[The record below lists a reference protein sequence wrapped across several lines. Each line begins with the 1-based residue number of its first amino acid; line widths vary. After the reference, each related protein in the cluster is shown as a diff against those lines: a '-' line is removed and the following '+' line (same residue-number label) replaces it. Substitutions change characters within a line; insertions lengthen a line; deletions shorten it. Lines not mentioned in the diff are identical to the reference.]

1 MRLLRALGAS
11 IFALAV
17 ASPAA
22 AAITV
27 QLEPTKPVAVGQP
40 TTFRVAKVE
49 GASGTVMY
57 RWNFGDGTLTD
68 PSPESQVT
76 HTYAK
81 ADHYTVILQAVDD
94 EGGTSVIANQLAHYP
109 LTARPPSSSSTI
121 IYDATTRRVWSVNE
135 DNDSVSIVDADAL
148 TRVREIPVGKQPRAL
163 AQAPDGSVWVANQQ
177 SDEIVILD
185 RMTGDKVGGVRLPY
199 ASQPRTLAFGPSGKA
214 YVSLFAT
221 GKLVEIDA
229 TTRSVSR
236 ELVLGPTPA
245 GVSVA
250 DDGRVFVTR
259 FISPAEHGEVWVVSP
274 DTFTLK
280 STIQLPFDPGPDTES
295 SARGVP
301 NYVSAFVISPDGKQA
316 FVTAKKDNVARGPQR
331 DGLAMNSDNFVRAI
345 ICKIDLATE
354 KEVLDDRHDIDN
366 RSLPMAVAFSPWGD
380 NAYILAQASNWV
392 GITDA
397 YTLLNLSGVREVGSA
412 PSGLVFGPDGKLF
425 VNAFLSREV
434 IAYDMKLS
442 LSSVDHQVP
451 APLAKIPSV
460 DVERLSP
467 PVLLGKKVFFNAAD
481 PRMTDDGYMS
491 CVSCHFDGLSDGR
504 VWDFSDRGEG
514 LRNTKSLLGIRGALA
529 DGRVHWS
536 ANMDE
541 IQDFERD
548 IRDSL
553 EGAGFMPSEEWLAR
567 KADTFGK
574 SSAGV
579 SPELD
584 GLAAFFESLD
594 KVGRSP
600 FRNPDGS
607 FTAAARAG
615 RQVFERA
622 GCGACHSG
630 PNMTNSAA
638 GGLFD
643 VGTSLPTS
651 GKRLGGPLTGIDTPT
666 LKGLWQTAP
675 YLHDGRAATLLEIFT
690 RYNPGDKL
698 GVTSNLT
705 PTELDQLVAYL
716 QELDD
721 VPEPPTT
728 GEPAG
733 GAGGTGGSSAGGA
746 ASQSGAGGAASQSG
760 AGSNPPA
767 AAGGMTTPSMPA
779 SPAEA
784 SCSVSVLDSTAGRS
798 GGLVAGLLALGA
810 ALVRRRARR

>member
-1 MRLLRALGAS
+1 
-11 IFALAV
+11 LAV
-17 ASPAA
+17 ASPA

-27 QLEPTKPVAVGQP
+27 QLEPTAPAAVGQP

-57 RWNFGDGTLTD
+57 RWNFGDGTVTE
-68 PSPESQVT
+68 PSPEAQVT

-81 ADHYTVILQAVDD
+81 PDHYTVILQAMDD
-94 EGGTSVIANQLAHYP
+94 EGGTSAIASQLAHYP
-109 LTARPPSSSSTI
+109 LTARPPSGSSTI
-121 IYDATTRRVWSVNE
+121 IYDATTRRVWNVNE

-148 TRVREIPVGKQPRAL
+148 KRVREVPVGKRPRAL
-163 AQAPDGSVWVANQQ
+163 AQAPDGTVWVANQQ

-185 RMTGDKVGGVRLPY
+185 RMTGDKVGEVRLPY
-199 ASQPRTLAFGPSGKA
+199 ASQPRALAFGPTGKA

-229 TTRSVSR
+229 TTRSVTR

-245 GVSVA
+245 AVTVA
-250 DDGRVFVTR
+250 ADGRVFVTR
-259 FISPAEHGEVWVVSP
+259 FISPTEHGEVWVVSP

-280 STIQLPFDPGPDTES
+280 NTIQLPFDPGPDTES
-295 SARGVP
+295 SGRGVP
-301 NYVSAFVISPDGKQA
+301 NYVSAFVISPDGRQA

-331 DGLAMNSDNFVRAI
+331 DGQPMNSDNFVRAI

-354 KEVLDDRHDIDN
+354 TEVVEHRHDIDN
-366 RSLPMAVAFSPWGD
+366 RSLPIAVAFSPWGD

-397 YTLLNLSGVREVGSA
+397 YTLLNLSGVREVGNA

-434 IAYDMKLS
+434 VAYDMKLS

-451 APLAKIPSV
+451 PALAKIPSV

-467 PVLLGKKVFFNAAD
+467 AVLLGKKVFFNAAD

-504 VWDFSDRGEG
+504 VWDFTDRGEG

-553 EGAGFMPSEEWLAR
+553 EGAGFMPPEEWLAH

-574 SSAGV
+574 PSAGV

-600 FRNPDGS
+600 YRNPDGS
-607 FTAAARAG
+607 FTEAARAG

-630 PNMTNSAA
+630 PNLTNSPA
-638 GGLFD
+638 GALFD
-643 VGTSLPTS
+643 VGTFLPTS
-651 GKRLGGPLTGIDTPT
+651 GKRLGGPLMGIDTPT

-690 RYNPGDKL
+690 KYNPGDKL

-705 PTELDQLVAYL
+705 PTELGQLVAYL

-721 VPEPPTT
+721 VPEAPST
-728 GEPAG
+728 GGPAPGG
-733 GAGGTGGSSAGGA
+733 GAAGTTGGSSSSGGA
-746 ASQSGAGGAASQSG
+746 GSQSGAGGTT
-760 AGSNPPA
+760 AGG
-767 AAGGMTTPSMPA
+767 AAGGAPPTTPPS
-779 SPAEA
+779 SAEA
-784 SCSVSVLDSTAGRS
+784 SCSVGMLGSDVPRS

-810 ALVRRRARR
+810 VLVRRRARR